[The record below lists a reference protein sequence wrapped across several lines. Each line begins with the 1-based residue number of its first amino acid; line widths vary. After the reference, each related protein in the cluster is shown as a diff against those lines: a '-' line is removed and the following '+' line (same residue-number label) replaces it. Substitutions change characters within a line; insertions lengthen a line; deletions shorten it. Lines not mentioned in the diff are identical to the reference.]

1 VITEQALKLGH
12 HRMSSGNGLG
22 LELLQ
27 SLLDLCGIHL
37 HRTTPSIGFAFAIAP
52 FGEATNSIK
61 AKRAAWLRGVATKD
75 SPPHLAETAFRYQ

>member
-12 HRMSSGNGLG
+12 HRMSYRDGLG

-37 HRTTPSIGFAFAIAP
+37 HRTTPSIGFAIAVIHSARRP
-52 FGEATNSIK
+52 LGS
-61 AKRAAWLRGVATKD
+61 
-75 SPPHLAETAFRYQ
+75 Q